1 MRERKNQSNACWI
14 SKLNAGN
21 VIVMLLFSAE
31 LCILHSQILP
41 YRTAIVEKMTIAN
54 SKYMKMWP
62 DPTEPSLPHIAFE
75 WTYATYFVGDMAMY
89 AITLDSS
96 YYNYA
101 VRWAEGLK
109 WEMRNWPDFQM
120 IGQTFVELY
129 QWDPKPERIES
140 VKTWAEGKLGYDEGV
155 WYGWID
161 PLMIAWPTLPKV
173 QAALYNNNDTRYA
186 EAIYNIFNSAK
197 TICYNATDHLWWRDE
212 SFKPPY
218 TEPNGEDCYW
228 SRGNG
233 WVFSGLVRVL
243 DVLPESYPHREEYIR
258 TFIEMAEALRLVQRT
273 DGFWNVSLHDS
284 THFGGPEET
293 GTAFFTYG
301 IAWGI
306 RKGLLDSSVFLPTVL
321 KAWDALANTALR
333 SDSILGYYQGTGDQ
347 PESGQPVTL
356 YSVPNF
362 YDYGVGGFLLA
373 GSEMVKLVDW
383 LSISGYLRLLLTDS
397 ANGLPVSGAMIK
409 VSERDGVL
417 TLRGGSNSAGGLIIP
432 VDTGHVVFNISKAGY
447 YGQENLTADIVAGDT
462 VAISIR
468 LARLAKTR
476 ISILPEH
483 VFIGRNERFHL
494 SAFNVFSD
502 GYFNTLDTLHQ
513 DVVWSMRPS
522 GFATIDSTGW
532 GLSLDVFGTAVAAC
546 SSLVSGLTG
555 ACSVTIYNSFDN
567 ILYYWPLDE
576 GSGAFASDSTGHG
589 NTAAFQGAPEWVA
602 GKYSGALAFD
612 GVNDYLSTAL
622 SISVP
627 NFITLS
633 LWFKTT
639 TTTGG
644 KLIGF
649 GNTQTGQSGSYGRHL
664 YMNNAGKI
672 YFSSDFGGENTI
684 STPFSYNDDCWHHAA
699 ATFSSEGMMLYVDG
713 ALQASNPAVIS
724 SPGGVDGKYCRIGFD
739 NIAGWPSA
747 PSSYYFSGQ
756 LDDIRVYDIALS
768 ASDIASLY
776 GPGTENEPVIITPEN
791 LALTASPNPFN
802 PSARISYY
810 LPQKAAI
817 SLTLYNP
824 QGKMVKE
831 LVSGMVLAGRHTVQV
846 DIGSLASGI
855 YICELKSNAMAKRLK
870 LVLMR

>member
-14 SKLNAGN
+14 SKLNARN

-41 YRTAIVEKMTIAN
+41 SRAAIVEKMTIAN

-62 DPTEPSLPHIAFE
+62 NPTEPSLPHIAFE
-75 WTYATYFVGDMAMY
+75 WTYGTYFVGDMAMY

-101 VRWAEGLK
+101 VRWADGLL
-109 WEMRNWPDFQM
+109 WEMRNWQDFQI

-140 VKTWAEGKLGYDEGV
+140 VKTWAEGKLGYDGEG

-161 PLMIAWPTLPKV
+161 LLMIAWPVFAKV

-186 EAIYNIFNSAK
+186 EMIYNYFYPTKIEL
-197 TICYNATDHLWWRDE
+197 YNATDHLWWRDA

-373 GSEMVKLVDW
+373 GSEMAKLVDW
-383 LSISGYLRLLLTDS
+383 ISISTGME
-397 ANGLPVSGAMIK
+397 NKPV
-409 VSERDGVL
+409 
-417 TLRGGSNSAGGLIIP
+417 
-432 VDTGHVVFNISKAGY
+432 
-447 YGQENLTADIVAGDT
+447 
-462 VAISIR
+462 
-468 LARLAKTR
+468 
-476 ISILPEH
+476 
-483 VFIGRNERFHL
+483 
-494 SAFNVFSD
+494 
-502 GYFNTLDTLHQ
+502 
-513 DVVWSMRPS
+513 
-522 GFATIDSTGW
+522 
-532 GLSLDVFGTAVAAC
+532 
-546 SSLVSGLTG
+546 
-555 ACSVTIYNSFDN
+555 
-567 ILYYWPLDE
+567 
-576 GSGAFASDSTGHG
+576 
-589 NTAAFQGAPEWVA
+589 
-602 GKYSGALAFD
+602 
-612 GVNDYLSTAL
+612 
-622 SISVP
+622 
-627 NFITLS
+627 
-633 LWFKTT
+633 
-639 TTTGG
+639 
-644 KLIGF
+644 
-649 GNTQTGQSGSYGRHL
+649 
-664 YMNNAGKI
+664 
-672 YFSSDFGGENTI
+672 
-684 STPFSYNDDCWHHAA
+684 
-699 ATFSSEGMMLYVDG
+699 
-713 ALQASNPAVIS
+713 VI
-724 SPGGVDGKYCRIGFD
+724 
-739 NIAGWPSA
+739 A
-747 PSSYYFSGQ
+747 
-756 LDDIRVYDIALS
+756 
-768 ASDIASLY
+768 
-776 GPGTENEPVIITPEN
+776 PEN
-791 LALTASPNPFN
+791 LVLDALPNPFN
-802 PSARISYY
+802 PFTCISYC
-810 LPQKAAI
+810 LPQKDAVT
-817 SLTLYNP
+817 LTLYNP

-831 LVSGMVLAGRHTVQV
+831 LVSGMVLAGRHMVQV
-846 DIGSLASGI
+846 EAGGLASGI
-855 YICELKSNAMAKRLK
+855 YICELKSNATVKRLK